1 MEKLLGGT
9 REYLLQMT
17 KNIFHIRALRYG
29 EILEID
35 QLDLRQG
42 ETTVLVGQSG
52 SGKTTLLK
60 LLNHLISPS
69 SGTILYKDKSVN
81 EWDPIALRRE
91 VVMLGQNPLVWE
103 GRVRENLQMGLR
115 WAEKEMPSDQ
125 TLEEVLDLVHLD
137 QALTADPQVFSGGE
151 KQRLAI
157 ARAILLHPQVLL
169 LDEPSSA
176 LDPATAQSVMTDVL
190 AALRKEGVTVI
201 MVTHDLTLAKERGDR
216 VLTMAYGTILEEEA

>member
-1 MEKLLGGT
+1 M
-9 REYLLQMT
+9 
-17 KNIFHIRALRYG
+17 
-29 EILEID
+29 EID

-69 SGTILYKDKSVN
+69 SGTILYKDKSLT
-81 EWDPIALRRE
+81 EWDPIVLRRE

-115 WAEKEMPSDQ
+115 WADKEMASDQ

-151 KQRLAI
+151 RQRLAI
-157 ARAILLHPQVLL
+157 ARALLLHPQVLL

-176 LDPATAQSVMTDVL
+176 LDPATAQAVMTDVL
-190 AALRKEGVTVI
+190 AALCKEGVTVI

-216 VLTMAYGTILEEEA
+216 LLTMAHGTILEEEA

>member
-1 MEKLLGGT
+1 M
-9 REYLLQMT
+9 
-17 KNIFHIRALRYG
+17 A
-29 EILEID
+29 ID

-69 SGTILYKDKSVN
+69 SGTILYKGKSVN

-137 QALTADPQVFSGGE
+137 QALTVDPQVFSGGE
-151 KQRLAI
+151 RQRLAI
-157 ARAILLHPQVLL
+157 ARALLLHPQVLL
-169 LDEPSSA
+169 MDEPSSA
-176 LDPATAQSVMTDVL
+176 LDPTTAQAVMVDVL
-190 AALRKEGVTVI
+190 AALRKEGTTVI
-201 MVTHDLTLAKERGDR
+201 MVTHDLALAKEQGDR
-216 VLTMAYGTILEEEA
+216 VLSMVNGTILEEEG